1 MKQVSIIVIV
11 VFCAAAA
18 WAEDYVSVA
27 TSACAPLAGTS
38 KYAQCVWDFGQQ
50 ICDGQPSARERKTC
64 LQAYQAYFAAEAK
77 RLEMERALLKADTEA
92 RIRRLQQK
100 LTP

>member
-1 MKQVSIIVIV
+1 MKRTVLIFVLV
-11 VFCAAAA
+11 LWAGVT
-18 WAEDYVSVA
+18 WAEDYVGVA
-27 TSACAPLAGTS
+27 ISACAPLKGRAG
-38 KYAQCVWDFGQQ
+38 YFDCIGDLGRQ